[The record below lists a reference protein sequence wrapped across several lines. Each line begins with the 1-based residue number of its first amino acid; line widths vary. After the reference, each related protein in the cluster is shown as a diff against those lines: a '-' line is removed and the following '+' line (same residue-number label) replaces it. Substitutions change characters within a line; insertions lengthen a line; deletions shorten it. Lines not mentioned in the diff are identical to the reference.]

1 MGKITYNDKVKIN
14 ELTDVPAINKVQD
27 VDMNEIKA
35 SVNDLYDALG
45 TGTDTYSTSTSYVVG
60 DMVIYN
66 GMIYKCINATSGA
79 WNPVDWSSVSFLS
92 MIYPV
97 GSIYM
102 SVNSTNPSTLF
113 GGTWVAWGTG
123 RVPVGVDTSQT
134 EFNTVEKTGGSKYL
148 QQHQHYGL
156 TWNGIQGESISLNNG
171 SSTGYSLTYQGGIV
185 SGQEQSIQTY
195 PAGTGDSGNLQPY
208 ITCYMWKRTA

>member
-14 ELTDVPAINKVQD
+14 ELPDVPAINKVQD
-27 VDMNEIKA
+27 VDMNEIKT
-35 SVNDLYDALG
+35 SVNTIYDALG

-60 DMVIYN
+60 DMVIYD
-66 GMIYKCINATSGA
+66 GMIYKCITATSGA

-102 SVNSTNPSTLF
+102 SVNSTNPSLLF

-134 EFNTVEKTGGSKYL
+134 EFNTVEKIGGSKFL
-148 QQHQHYGL
+148 QNHTHYMGKQAG
-156 TWNGIQGESISLNNG
+156 TG
-171 SSTGYSLTYQGGIV
+171 SDTSWGFPS
-185 SGQEQSIQTY
+185 EQNTNMGNIRTQT
-195 PAGTGDSGNLQPY
+195 PVDTHGNAITTGDSGNLQPY